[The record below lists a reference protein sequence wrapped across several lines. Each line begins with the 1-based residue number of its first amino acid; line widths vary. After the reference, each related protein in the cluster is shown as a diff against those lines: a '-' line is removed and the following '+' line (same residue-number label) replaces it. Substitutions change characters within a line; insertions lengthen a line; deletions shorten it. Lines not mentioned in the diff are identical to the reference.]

1 MRTIWNTLI
10 YGDRRTKAY
19 LWSIVLLVVFAI
31 ASCVIFVVTLNIW
44 WIFGILGGL
53 IAAAVVGSSVKFR
66 ETDSAENGGTV
77 LAGVPLKESSSV
89 VKKSDKKAA
98 GDRQTRERGTVRET
112 EETVRETEAEEE
124 EYRGS
129 RSRSCETEKEK
140 AESEESEGDSAEK
153 TEKFLKS
160 LHKKQVK
167 KLFFKYKVKRVHYPI
182 LIEECESRRI
192 RECPAYVW
200 VSKGCLQILAL
211 SATTRAFAIPLSNLH
226 TILGERAVKANPKE
240 EYKTVKE
247 AKYIGKV
254 FQPLIPSYYI
264 MADETGRRSYRKN
277 RYLLGEDLIVTDRS
291 ARALMEL
298 TQAGFALSDDGK
310 MEKAYGTY
318 ATEAYKL
325 KFLCQDGV
333 ILPEEYKVKI
343 RVLLQQM
350 VEAGISDYEFSK
362 NLSLMVKKQL
372 ITEEYAKYYQDA
384 RMGRQ

>member
-1 MRTIWNTLI
+1 MRTIWNTLL

-19 LWSIVLLVVFAI
+19 LWSIILLIVFAVS
-31 ASCVIFVVTLNIW
+31 SCVVFVVTLNIW

-66 ETDSAENGGTV
+66 ETGSTENGENL
-77 LAGVPLKESSSV
+77 LAGVPLQKNSFRAKQVE
-89 VKKSDKKAA
+89 KKAVS
-98 GDRQTRERGTVRET
+98 ERRLNASET
-112 EETVRETEAEEE
+112 EEETDATPEEN
-124 EYRGS
+124 
-129 RSRSCETEKEK
+129 
-140 AESEESEGDSAEK
+140 D
-153 TEKFLKS
+153 KFLKS

-182 LIEECESRRI
+182 LIEECESKRL
-192 RECPAYVW
+192 RECPAYAW
-200 VSKGCLQILAL
+200 VNKGCLQILAL
-211 SATTRAFAIPLSNLH
+211 SAKTRAFAIPLSQIH
-226 TILGERAVKANPKE
+226 TILGERAVRSNPKE
-240 EYKTVKE
+240 EYAVMKK
-247 AKYIGKV
+247 AKYIAKV
-254 FQPLIPSYYI
+254 FEPLIPSYYI
-264 MADETGRRSYRKN
+264 MADETGRRTYRKN
-277 RYLLGEDLIVTDRS
+277 RYVVGEDLVVTDRS

-298 TQAGFALSDDGK
+298 TQAGFVLPEDAK

-343 RVLLQQM
+343 RILLQQM
-350 VEAGISDYEFSK
+350 VDAGISDYEFSK

-384 RMGRQ
+384 RLGRL